1 MFDVIILVVALII
14 SLIIVIK
21 SADIFV
27 DNIVE
32 IGLALGISEII
43 LGVTASAIG
52 TSLPEF
58 GSAMVAILTGTPDM
72 GMGVAIGANIWN
84 IGGILG
90 ISAIFASIITT
101 QTEELHRDGVMAFL
115 TAIILAVSVFLV
127 GNISFILGIILI
139 LIYVIYVWILIRAQK
154 NNKKNNNTQL
164 DENTSNESKKTLS
177 KKTFLFAVL
186 GLIGLAVGCRAIVYC
201 TVELSTMANI
211 SEGLAGILLAF
222 GTTTPEFFTV
232 LTSAKKGLNS
242 LAIGT
247 VFGSNIFNILIG
259 LGIPSLLVTIS
270 VEPIITYFDAPVMVL
285 ITGLLLLLIKRG
297 MKLTRVEGVILVTF
311 YIIYMFTRLFIIM

>member
-1 MFDVIILVVALII
+1 VFDVIILVVALII

-72 GMGVAIGANIWN
+72 GLGVAIGANIWN

-115 TAIILAVSVFLV
+115 TAIILAVSLFLV

-139 LIYVIYVWILIRAQK
+139 VIYVIYVWILIRAQK
-154 NNKKNNNTQL
+154 NNKKNNNTKI
-164 DENTSNESKKTLS
+164 DENTSKDIKKTLS
-177 KKTFLFAVL
+177 KKTILFAVL

-270 VEPIITYFDAPVMVL
+270 VEPITTYFDAPVMVL